1 MASNQRYT
9 DLEYQV
15 MALSIGSKLIN
26 CGEVLDW
33 TLLLEGTGHVA
44 RLYKPLHQCSDAQL
58 AMVLQIWRCCE
69 VYDRCS
75 KGSGT
80 QQLILKLL
88 RLAYGSVYG
97 CQMPIFTL
105 CKSAC
110 QWAKFAHS
118 IFLNILHYGVNTE
131 SCQIAATRED

>member
-1 MASNQRYT
+1 
-9 DLEYQV
+9 

-88 RLAYGSVYG
+88 RLGYGSVTVAK
-97 CQMPIFTL
+97 CQY
-105 CKSAC
+105 
-110 QWAKFAHS
+110 
-118 IFLNILHYGVNTE
+118 LHCGKALGQNLH
-131 SCQIAATRED
+131 IAYF